1 MKDMKSSLTALAE
14 TAKLQTASLKQLT
27 KAQGVTVA
35 EWQLLI
41 QLNTG
46 ANTQEKLATA
56 MQLDTSTLS
65 RQLASLVKKEKL
77 SKEAVGRDR
86 RQLVYTITPAGL
98 TALNAINAAYEQFEA
113 DVFDKWPQDEQNLL
127 RILLNRL
134 NKSVSRILEP

>member
-1 MKDMKSSLTALAE
+1 
-14 TAKLQTASLKQLT
+14 
-27 KAQGVTVA
+27 
-35 EWQLLI
+35 
-41 QLNTG
+41 
-46 ANTQEKLATA
+46 

-98 TALNAINAAYEQFEA
+98 TALKAINAAYEQFEA

>member
-1 MKDMKSSLTALAE
+1 MKSSLTALAE

-41 QLNTG
+41 QLNMG

>member
-1 MKDMKSSLTALAE
+1 MKSILAALAD
-14 TAKLQTASLKQLT
+14 TAKQQTTMLKKIA

-35 EWQLLI
+35 EWQLLLKL
-41 QLNTG
+41 QAG
-46 ANTQEKLATA
+46 FDTQEKLATE

-86 RQLVYTITPAGL
+86 RQLIYTVTPLGE
-98 TALNAINAAYEQFEA
+98 NAAAVINADYEKFEA
-113 DVFDKWPQDEQNLL
+113 SIFDKWPQDEQNLL

-134 NKSVSRILEP
+134 NKSVERTLSE

>member
-1 MKDMKSSLTALAE
+1 MQSSLAALTA
-14 TAKLQTASLKQLT
+14 TAKQQTAMLKQIT

-35 EWQLLI
+35 EWQLLL
-41 QLNTG
+41 QLQAG
-46 ANTQEKLATA
+46 HDTQEKLAGV

-86 RQLVYTITPAGL
+86 RQLIYHLTDAGEEAVRL
-98 TALNAINAAYEQFEA
+98 INADYQRYEA
-113 DVFDKWPQDEQNLL
+113 AVFVKWPQDEQNLL

-134 NKSVSRILEP
+134 NKSVDRTMEL

>member
-1 MKDMKSSLTALAE
+1 MKSSLTALAE

-113 DVFDKWPQDEQNLL
+113 DVFDKLPQDEQNLL

>member
-1 MKDMKSSLTALAE
+1 MKSSLKALAE

-41 QLNTG
+41 QLNAG

-65 RQLASLVKKEKL
+65 RQLASLVKKERL

-86 RQLVYTITPAGL
+86 RQLVYTITPAGM
-98 TALNAINAAYEQFEA
+98 TALKAINAAYEQFEA

>member
-1 MKDMKSSLTALAE
+1 MKSSLTALAE

-27 KAQGVTVA
+27 KVQGVTVA

>member
-14 TAKLQTASLKQLT
+14 TAKLQTANLKQLT

>member
-1 MKDMKSSLTALAE
+1 MQSSLAALTA
-14 TAKLQTASLKQLT
+14 TAKQQTAMLKQIT

-35 EWQLLI
+35 EWQLLL
-41 QLNTG
+41 QLQAG
-46 ANTQEKLATA
+46 HDTQEKLAGV

-86 RQLVYTITPAGL
+86 RQLIYHLTDAGEEAVRL
-98 TALNAINAAYEQFEA
+98 INADYQRYEA
-113 DVFDKWPQDEQNLL
+113 AVFDKWPQDEQNLL

-134 NKSVSRILEP
+134 NKSVDRTMEL

>member
-98 TALNAINAAYEQFEA
+98 TALKAINAAYEQFEA

>member
-1 MKDMKSSLTALAE
+1 MKSSLTALAE

-134 NKSVSRILEP
+134 NKSVSRILDP

>member
-1 MKDMKSSLTALAE
+1 MKSSLTALAE

-86 RQLVYTITPAGL
+86 RQLVYTITSAGL

>member
-1 MKDMKSSLTALAE
+1 MKSSLTALAE

>member
-1 MKDMKSSLTALAE
+1 MQSSLAALTA
-14 TAKLQTASLKQLT
+14 TAKQQTAMLKQIT

-35 EWQLLI
+35 GWQLLL
-41 QLNTG
+41 QLQAG
-46 ANTQEKLATA
+46 HDTQEKLAGV

-86 RQLVYTITPAGL
+86 RQLIYHLTDAGEEAVRL
-98 TALNAINAAYEQFEA
+98 INADYQRYEA
-113 DVFDKWPQDEQNLL
+113 AVFDKWPQDEQNLL

-134 NKSVSRILEP
+134 NKSVDRTMEL

>member
-1 MKDMKSSLTALAE
+1 MKSSLAALAD
-14 TAKLQTASLKQLT
+14 TAKQQTTMLKKIA

-35 EWQLLI
+35 EWQLLLKL
-41 QLNTG
+41 QAG
-46 ANTQEKLATA
+46 FDTQEKLATE

-86 RQLVYTITPAGL
+86 RQLIYTVTPLGE
-98 TALNAINAAYEQFEA
+98 NAAAVINADYEKFEA
-113 DVFDKWPQDEQNLL
+113 SIFDKWPQDEQNLL

-134 NKSVSRILEP
+134 NKSVERTLSE

>member
-1 MKDMKSSLTALAE
+1 MKSSLTALAE

-41 QLNTG
+41 QLNTD